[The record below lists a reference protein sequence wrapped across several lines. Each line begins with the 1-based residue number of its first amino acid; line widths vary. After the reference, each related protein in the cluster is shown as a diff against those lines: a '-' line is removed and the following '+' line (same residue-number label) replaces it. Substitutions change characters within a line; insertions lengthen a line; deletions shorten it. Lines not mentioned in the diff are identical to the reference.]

1 MCNYSKRMAFKP
13 SLALF
18 LFVMRKIFLIILWL
32 LLQMPLCM
40 QAQEPQ
46 RFFER
51 HYIDD
56 LIFMNEND
64 LLVLGADEA
73 ADVAL
78 YKVDENGELIN
89 MVVLP
94 SIQDNNSLR
103 HLARFGDGSV
113 GLISIGLLLVVSNGL
128 RTLWAIIIT
137 LIMLI
142 PCGQAAIMD

>member
-1 MCNYSKRMAFKP
+1 MKKLRLYTL
-13 SLALF
+13 LAL
-18 LFVMRKIFLIILWL
+18 L
-32 LLQMPLCM
+32 LMAGGVTM

-78 YKVDENGELIN
+78 TKRRMSPFTKWMKTENL
-89 MVVLP
+89 
-94 SIQDNNSLR
+94 SIWLFFRAS
-103 HLARFGDGSV
+103 
-113 GLISIGLLLVVSNGL
+113 
-128 RTLWAIIIT
+128 RTIIV
-137 LIMLI
+137 
-142 PCGQAAIMD
+142 

>member
-1 MCNYSKRMAFKP
+1 MAFKP

-64 LLVLGADEA
+64 LLVLGADESMT
-73 ADVAL
+73 VRSG
-78 YKVDENGELIN
+78 Y
-89 MVVLP
+89 
-94 SIQDNNSLR
+94 SLR
-103 HLARFGDGSV
+103 STRM
-113 GLISIGLLLVVSNGL
+113 
-128 RTLWAIIIT
+128 TLSG
-137 LIMLI
+137 
-142 PCGQAAIMD
+142 CKE

>member
-1 MCNYSKRMAFKP
+1 MAFKP

-64 LLVLGADEA
+64 LLVLGADEWLFFRA
-73 ADVAL
+73 
-78 YKVDENGELIN
+78 
-89 MVVLP
+89 
-94 SIQDNNSLR
+94 S
-103 HLARFGDGSV
+103 
-113 GLISIGLLLVVSNGL
+113 
-128 RTLWAIIIT
+128 RTT
-137 LIMLI
+137 TV
-142 PCGQAAIMD
+142 

>member
-1 MCNYSKRMAFKP
+1 MW
-13 SLALF
+13 LF
-18 LFVMRKIFLIILWL
+18 LQIPFCL
-32 LLQMPLCM
+32 

-78 YKVDENGELIN
+78 YKVDENGELYGCSSEH
-89 MVVLP
+89 P
-94 SIQDNNSLR
+94 GQQQFE
-103 HLARFGDGSV
+103 AFG
-113 GLISIGLLLVVSNGL
+113 
-128 RTLWAIIIT
+128 TF
-137 LIMLI
+137 
-142 PCGQAAIMD
+142 P